1 MTVVL
6 LVPGVARAW
15 WNEEW
20 TGRKP
25 IRIDTTA
32 AGGAI
37 GEPIGPAPFLVRLH
51 AGNFKFDQAKEDG
64 SDLRFVA
71 GDDKTPLKH
80 HVEKYDALLGEALVW
95 VGLPDVKPGDKTE
108 IWLYFR
114 NPKAVAAEDVTGTY
128 DPGTVLVFH
137 FAERS
142 QPPRDGT
149 TWANQ
154 AATSGTSVDG
164 TLIGRGL
171 RLDGANGVTIPA
183 SASLTWLEESRVTWS
198 VWVRPAEAGS
208 GGVLFSRRDGSNA
221 FVVGFEGGKPYVEID
236 RGKGPR
242 RSVSATALPASG
254 WHHLAVTGADA
265 ISLHVDGTPVANL
278 GASLPAL
285 NTSSTIGAG
294 GAPAGGFKGDID
306 ELQISKVARPAGF
319 IQFAA
324 LSQGTDPGKL
334 IAVGQ
339 DEETGGSGGGYFS
352 VIIKSVTVDGWVII
366 AVLALMAV
374 VSWIVMVGKASQLG
388 AVERANEHFLERFR
402 HLSADLAGLVGAA
415 NGASLGEEKL
425 LQGSPLYRMYEIG
438 AEEIRKRTGAGE
450 ALRAEAIDV
459 IRASLDAGMVR
470 ENQKLSRNL
479 VLLTIAIS
487 GGPFLGLLGTVV
499 GVMITFAA
507 IAAAGDVNVNAIAPG
522 IAAALVATVAGLV
535 VAIPALFGYNWLL
548 SRVKNISATLHVF
561 VDELVTKV
569 AEAYAGHATLDER
582 RTRPTIVSVE
592 GRS

>member
-1 MTVVL
+1 
-6 LVPGVARAW
+6 
-15 WNEEW
+15 
-20 TGRKP
+20 
-25 IRIDTTA
+25 
-32 AGGAI
+32 
-37 GEPIGPAPFLVRLH
+37 
-51 AGNFKFDQAKEDG
+51 
-64 SDLRFVA
+64 
-71 GDDKTPLKH
+71 
-80 HVEKYDALLGEALVW
+80 
-95 VGLPDVKPGDKTE
+95 
-108 IWLYFR
+108 
-114 NPKAVAAEDVTGTY
+114 
-128 DPGTVLVFH
+128 
-137 FAERS
+137 
-142 QPPRDGT
+142 
-149 TWANQ
+149 
-154 AATSGTSVDG
+154 
-164 TLIGRGL
+164 
-171 RLDGANGVTIPA
+171 
-183 SASLTWLEESRVTWS
+183 
-198 VWVRPAEAGS
+198 
-208 GGVLFSRRDGSNA
+208 
-221 FVVGFEGGKPYVEID
+221 
-236 RGKGPR
+236 
-242 RSVSATALPASG
+242 
-254 WHHLAVTGADA
+254 
-265 ISLHVDGTPVANL
+265 
-278 GASLPAL
+278 
-285 NTSSTIGAG
+285 
-294 GAPAGGFKGDID
+294 
-306 ELQISKVARPAGF
+306 
-319 IQFAA
+319 
-324 LSQGTDPGKL
+324 
-334 IAVGQ
+334 
-339 DEETGGSGGGYFS
+339 
-352 VIIKSVTVDGWVII
+352 
-366 AVLALMAV
+366 MAV

-388 AVERANEHFLERFR
+388 AVERANDHFLERFR

-450 ALRAEAIDV
+450 ALRAEAIEV